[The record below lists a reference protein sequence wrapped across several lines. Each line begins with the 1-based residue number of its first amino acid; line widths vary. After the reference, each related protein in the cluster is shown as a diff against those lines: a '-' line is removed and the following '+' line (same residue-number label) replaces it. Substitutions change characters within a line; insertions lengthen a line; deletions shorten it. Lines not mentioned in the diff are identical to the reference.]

1 MIRFFSGFDR
11 VGWALG
17 QLSLASACTTLAPN
31 GAGLPPTAVQLV
43 APQIYRDWHLKTE
56 ACSGRIGE
64 FSTIQFY
71 VVPGVDSF
79 PTEEGAKV
87 GWWILEGGTSR
98 IVLAGNLASQ
108 ELVVRHEMLH
118 ALLQRAGH
126 PTEYFVDRCHLT
138 WESWNSDRG
147 E

>member
-1 MIRFFSGFDR
+1 VTRYRGR
-11 VGWALG
+11 LNQVGRKLGVLALT
-17 QLSLASACTTLAPN
+17 SACTTLAPSESS
-31 GAGLPPTAVQLV
+31 LPPGTVRLAE
-43 APQIYRDWHLKTE
+43 PEIYRDWYQKTE
-56 ACSGRIGE
+56 ACSGRTGE

-87 GWWILEGGTSR
+87 GWWILDGGTNR

-118 ALLQRAGH
+118 ALLQRPGH